1 MSFDSRAFRDA
12 MGQFATGVTIV
23 STWNEGEVQA
33 MTANAF
39 SSVSLDPPLVL
50 VCIARTANTHGAI
63 LRANRFAVS
72 ILPEES
78 EGVSNFYAGRRDA
91 GTAGEFDLE
100 RAKSPVLKEALAWV
114 DCRVWQVYDGGDHS
128 IFVGEVEA
136 LEVRGGE
143 PLLFFAGRYRRIDR

>member
-23 STWNEGEVQA
+23 ATWDGDAVQA

-39 SSVSLDPPLVL
+39 TSVSLDPPLVL
-50 VCIARTANTHGAI
+50 VCIARTARTHSAIERSGRFSVSVLPAGA
-63 LRANRFAVS
+63 
-72 ILPEES
+72 
-78 EGVSNFYAGRRDA
+78 EGISNYYAGRRD
-91 GTAGEFDLE
+91 GGEAGEFDLE
-100 RAKSPVLKEALAWV
+100 RAKSPVLKGALSWV

-136 LEVRGGE
+136 LEVRGGD
-143 PLLFFAGRYRRIDR
+143 PLLFFSGKYRRLES